1 MTATVKKEE
10 YVTLNG
16 KTFHIVPGSETDKTP
31 EEHERE
37 LAEWHAR
44 NRHLLAG
51 YSSDQFV
58 AEKRQAVR
66 EGRE

>member
-1 MTATVKKEE
+1 MTATAKKEE

-16 KTFHIVPGSETDKTP
+16 KTFHIVPGSESDKTP
-31 EEHERE
+31 EELDRE
-37 LAEWHAR
+37 MDEWHAR
-44 NRHLLAG
+44 NRHLFVG
-51 YSSDQFV
+51 CSSDQFI